1 MDLEYDAPEA
11 DHCGTCTRCIDACP
25 TGAITDPYEID
36 GSKCISYFTIE
47 LKEQLPDEFQ
57 VKFDN
62 WMFGCDVFQDVC
74 PWNRFFAPHSE
85 QDFAS
90 HPQLLVMK
98 NAEWEELTTET
109 SRELFRQSAVTR
121 TNFQGLKLNNRL

>member
-57 VKFDN
+57 GKFDN
-62 WMFGCDVFQDVC
+62 WMFGCDVCQDVC
-74 PWNRFFAPHSE
+74 PWNRFSAPHSAPDFAPH
-85 QDFAS
+85 
-90 HPQLLVMK
+90 PQLRS
-98 NAEWEELTTET
+98 EERRVGKEC
-109 SRELFRQSAVTR
+109 SVRVDIGGRRIIKKKKKKE
-121 TNFQGLKLNNRL
+121 